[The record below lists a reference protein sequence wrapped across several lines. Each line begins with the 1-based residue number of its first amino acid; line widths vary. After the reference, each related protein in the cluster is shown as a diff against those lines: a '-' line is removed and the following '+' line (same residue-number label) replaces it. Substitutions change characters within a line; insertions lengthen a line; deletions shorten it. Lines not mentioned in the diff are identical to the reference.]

1 MVGKNSDLKIGKRRK
16 AVTHGHFEAKK
27 NPYVLDTSERIAG
40 ALYIHIYDC
49 PKLHRTP
56 SRGTANKD
64 LDLNAERYMY
74 AHI

>member
-40 ALYIHIYDC
+40 ALYIYIS
-49 PKLHRTP
+49 T
-56 SRGTANKD
+56 TV
-64 LDLNAERYMY
+64 LNCIALLPEEPLTKTLT
-74 AHI
+74 